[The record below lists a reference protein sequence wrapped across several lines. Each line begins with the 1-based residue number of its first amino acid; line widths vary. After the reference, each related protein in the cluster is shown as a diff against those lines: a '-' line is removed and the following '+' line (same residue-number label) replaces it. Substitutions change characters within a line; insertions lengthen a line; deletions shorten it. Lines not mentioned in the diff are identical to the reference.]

1 MRQAGGFLKKIL
13 WLFFAIFVLSCIVP
27 EGNNV
32 YAKSGTS
39 LVASS
44 ATTEKDKAA
53 INIDLKDNSGIW
65 ALKFKVSYDHTK
77 LKLNSTQNGKVFSSG
92 DITLPESLDKDDF
105 VFLASSNSLKDIEK
119 NGTVITLHFKAKS
132 YATEG
137 KYPIKLTL
145 IQAIDVDGKNVD
157 IDTEDGSVTVSYE
170 TGNNDLVFD
179 KAASQELKI
188 PSKSVKKVKKVK
200 VNDEEIDNKNYTVDS
215 DGNVVISA
223 EYLNTLDNGKYKI
236 TIEGNK
242 NKTKTD
248 IFVKKDLQKELDAKT
263 AEKEKSRE
271 IIDGTKKTN
280 QSKPTKGGTVIAVV
294 VIVLVVVAG
303 ICYVLMKRR
312 RTKE

>member
-1 MRQAGGFLKKIL
+1 MKKIL
-13 WLFFAIFVLSCIVP
+13 WLFLVIFVLSCIVP

-39 LVASS
+39 LVASC

-65 ALKFKVSYDHTK
+65 ALKFKVSYDHSK
-77 LKLNSTQNGKVFSSG
+77 LKLNSTQNGKVFTSG
-92 DITLPESLDKDDF
+92 DVTLPESLDKDDF

-170 TGNNDLVFD
+170 TGKDDLVFD
-179 KAASQELKI
+179 KAQSQELKI
-188 PSKSVKKVKKVK
+188 PSKSVKKVKNVK
-200 VNDEEIDNKNYTVDS
+200 VNDEEIDNKNYSVDT
-215 DGNVVISA
+215 DGNVVMSA
-223 EYLNTLDNGKYKI
+223 EYLNTLNNGKYKI

-248 IFVKKDLQKELDAKT
+248 IYVKKDLQKELDAKN
-263 AEKEKSRE
+263 AEKEKSRK
-271 IIDGTKKTN
+271 IIDGTKKANKSNPTN
-280 QSKPTKGGTVIAVV
+280 GGATIAIVI
-294 VIVLVVVAG
+294 IVLVVVAG
-303 ICYVLMKRR
+303 VCYVLMKRR
-312 RTKE
+312 RAKE

>member
-1 MRQAGGFLKKIL
+1 M
-13 WLFFAIFVLSCIVP
+13 
-27 EGNNV
+27 
-32 YAKSGTS
+32 
-39 LVASS
+39 ASS

-170 TGNNDLVFD
+170 TGDNDLVFD
-179 KAASQELKI
+179 KANSQELKI

-200 VNDEEIDNKNYTVDS
+200 VNDEEIDNKNYTVDT

-223 EYLNTLDNGKYKI
+223 EYLNTLNNGKYKI

-248 IFVKKDLQKELDAKT
+248 IYVKKDLQKELDAKN
-263 AEKEKSRE
+263 AEKEKSRK
-271 IIDGTKKTN
+271 IIDGTKKAN
-280 QSKPTKGGTVIAVV
+280 KSNPTKGGATIAIVI
-294 VIVLVVVAG
+294 IVLVVVAG
-303 ICYVLMKRR
+303 VCYVLMKRR
-312 RTKE
+312 RAKE